1 MKFLV
6 VTFLLLVIGASQFG
20 CKAVTAGAI
29 GAGVGA
35 TSGDFLSPPRGPL
48 DYSEDANPCIT
59 PPTPCHE
66 KCLADYEVEAT
77 KCGQIGDEAQRK
89 TCQNGAYAYYKSC
102 RENCAQSDI
111 NDCRE
116 RCKKQCDTIHD
127 RCHADC
133 TKNDPTSSC
142 HAKCNN
148 EYGACLKQCDQD
160 CKGN

>member
-1 MKFLV
+1 MRLFSCAVAVPLLAMLV
-6 VTFLLLVIGASQFG
+6 GGCNTVSPGERWPNTSGGIGG
-20 CKAVTAGAI
+20 PGTIPI

-35 TSGDFLSPPRGPL
+35 TSGDLL
-48 DYSEDANPCIT
+48 EI
-59 PPTPCHE
+59 E
-66 KCLADYEVEAT
+66 
-77 KCGQIGDEAQRK
+77 DEAQRG
-89 TCQNGAYAYYKSC
+89 TCADGAYAAYKCC
-102 RENCAQSDI
+102 REGCAQSGI
-111 NDCRE
+111 SDCRE

-148 EYGACLKQCDQD
+148 GYGACRKRCGQD